1 MAPTSKKSPNKKSKH
16 ALNKFQKPSKQSFKP
31 KSKSDHTVKSQAAA
45 LQLEDD
51 VPDFPRGGGSSLSKE
66 ELDEVHAEVD
76 AEFDAEGRG
85 LKKRKNKRLQKQSH
99 SAEDDLGSLFGG
111 GISGKLPRGLC
122 GGGMDVVELVIE
134 VEEDGG
140 GCGIGSRG
148 MVVVVVEGGGYD
160 GRWVVVV
167 WYWRQRVFVGGGRGC
182 TVVTIVVV
190 NGGGG
195 GGGGNGGS
203 GSAGGG
209 NGEMVVAIVAWKT
222 GVCGVVPNAFNVQ
235 WKARNIS
242 PGMKLWGVIAEI
254 NEKDITISL
263 PGGLRGLVRAS
274 EGFDPFSDTEMK
286 NVQNKFF
293 SSTCYVGQLVA
304 CIVLQL
310 DDDKKEKG
318 KRKIWLSLRL
328 SLLHKSLS
336 LDVIQEGMTWECAQ
350 REGHILHRFLLHMSK
365 ALKTM
370 VYILHFGLP
379 SFTGFMPK
387 NSEAESTT
395 IKISLGHLLQGVVKS
410 IDRTRKVVY
419 LSSDPDTVSKYVTRE
434 LKGISIDLLIPG
446 MMVNARVKS
455 TLENGIM
462 LSFLTYF
469 TGTVDMSH
477 LQKTFPTSNWKD
489 DYNQNKKVNAR
500 ILFIDPSTRAVGLT
514 LNPHLVHNKAPPSLV
529 KTGDIFDRA
538 KVIRVDRGSGLL
550 LEVPSSPFPTPAYV
564 SVTDVADKEVSKLE
578 KTFKEGSHVRVRILG
593 LKHLEGLAVGVL
605 KTSAFEGS
613 VFTHSDVK
621 PGMVVKAKIIAV
633 DSFGAIVQ
641 FSGGV
646 KALCP
651 LRHMSEFEMSKPR
664 KKFQVGAELLFRVL
678 GCKSKR
684 ITVTHKKTLVKSK
697 LGIISS
703 YTDATEGLIT
713 HGWITKIENH
723 GCFVRFYNGVQGFA
737 PRSELGLEPGCDPIS
752 AYHVEEV
759 VKCRVTSSV
768 PASRRINLSFIITPA
783 RVSEDDMV
791 KLGRIVSGVVER
803 VTPHVV
809 VVRVNT
815 EGYMKGT
822 ISTEHL
828 SDHQG
833 FAALMK
839 SVLKPGYEF
848 DQLLVLGECAGLS
861 GYIGTS
867 LKQFSPLLKFEQ
879 LSSFGKSKLE
889 ADKAHLQVLGL
900 DLGGCIMELA
910 EEVDGGGH
918 GPPCP
923 PNTFV
928 PAWRQVTW
936 AVPWLGQEIVLCSLA
951 EMTEGDEFRRGWLT
965 ESGAPWRAIFG
976 WNLVY
981 SVLGSLY
988 HAYRGATLKGD
999 HGAEVLGGD
1008 GVRRAHNIV
1017 EFECNFGAKV
1027 LGSNGAWRA
1036 YLCGVQVCKL
1046 GIRDVEGNNVILTAK
1061 YSLINSAEKLPVEIS
1076 QIRPRTVIHGYVCN
1090 LIESGCFVRYIGR
1103 LTGFVP
1109 RSKAT
1114 DERKANFSE
1123 AFYIGQS
1130 VRSYITDVCSETS
1143 RVTLSLKQ
1151 SLCSSTDASFI
1162 QEHFLLEDKIANLQL
1177 SNSTRP
1183 ELKWVK
1189 DFTIGDVVEG
1199 KVNDVKDFGVVV
1211 GFEKYS
1217 DVFGFVTHYQLG
1229 GFGLE
1234 TGSIIRA
1241 AILDVTKI
1249 ECLVDLSLKPSFVD
1263 RLNEESSNIET
1274 NKKVL
1279 SIPEHNFAIG
1289 YASLTD
1295 YNTQK
1300 FPSRQ
1305 HVNGQSVIATIM
1317 ALPSPATAGRLLLL
1331 LKSMS
1336 EVTETSSSKRAKKKS
1351 NYDVG
1356 ALVQAEITEIKP
1368 LELKVKFGSGF
1379 QGRVH
1384 ITEASDDNIVEDPFK
1399 GFRIGQTLAAA
1410 IVLKNVKSENKRKNY
1425 HWELSIKRTLVT
1437 GSEEIGDKLT
1447 AEDFS
1452 YSVGQ
1457 HVTGFVYK
1465 VDKDWVW
1472 LTVSR
1477 NVKAQLYLLDSA
1489 CEPTELLEFQKRY
1502 YVGKT
1507 ISGYIL
1513 SADKERK
1520 LVRLVL
1526 QPFSAAPDR
1535 TRGCRTSTIDGDS
1548 SLSNVVSHIHEGDV
1562 VGGRIS
1568 KILPGLGGML
1578 IQIDP
1583 RLHGKVNF
1591 TELKDLWESDPL
1603 SGYHEGQFVKCKVLE
1618 VSHSVKG
1625 TFHIDLSLRSS
1636 LIGVQSQ
1643 KSICVSNNVNSPSQ
1657 RVESIEDIHPNMT
1670 VQGYVKNVTPKGCFI
1685 MLSRNLDAKI
1695 LLSNLSD
1702 GFVKNPE
1709 KDFPIGKLVV
1719 GKVISVEPL
1728 SKRVEVTLKTP
1739 NASSAQKSYISGSLK
1754 VGDIVS
1760 GRIKR
1765 IESYGLFITVDDTNM
1780 VGLCHVSELSDD
1792 HVDNIET
1799 KYRAGEKVTVKVLK
1813 VDEDRHRISLGM
1825 KNSYFSE
1832 NYDVQAPS
1840 KKKSDDEDDEN
1851 DHMVGTQ
1858 LNMLPGS
1865 GSSGIQS
1872 FDIEYENGEHPVLA
1886 DVEARASILPLEV
1899 PLDDIENSGMDDV
1912 IYQCKEQADDVN
1924 AIDEKSKRRAKRK
1937 EKEERER
1944 EIMAAEERLLEKD
1957 IPRSADEFEKLV
1969 RSSPN
1974 SSFIWI
1980 KYMAFMLSLADVENA
1995 RSIAERY

>member
-66 ELDEVHAEVD
+66 ELDEVRAEVD

-85 LKKRKNKRLQKQSH
+85 LKKRKNKRLEKQSH

-111 GISGKLPRGLC
+111 GISGKLPRFANR
-122 GGGMDVVELVIE
+122 I
-134 VEEDGG
+134 
-140 GCGIGSRG
+140 
-148 MVVVVVEGGGYD
+148 
-160 GRWVVVV
+160 
-167 WYWRQRVFVGGGRGC
+167 
-182 TVVTIVVV
+182 T
-190 NGGGG
+190 
-195 GGGGNGGS
+195 
-203 GSAGGG
+203 
-209 NGEMVVAIVAWKT
+209 WK
-222 GVCGVVPNAFNVQ
+222 
-235 WKARNIS
+235 NIS

-336 LDVIQEGMTWECAQ
+336 LDVIQEGMVLTAYVKSIEDH
-350 REGHILHRFLLHMSK
+350 G
-365 ALKTM
+365 
-370 VYILHFGLP
+370 YILHFGLP

-593 LKHLEGLAVGVL
+593 FKHLEGIAVGVL

-641 FSGGV
+641 FAGGV

-828 SDHQG
+828 SDNQG

-848 DQLLVLGECAGLS
+848 DQLLVL
-861 GYIGTS
+861 
-867 LKQFSPLLKFEQ
+867 
-879 LSSFGKSKLE
+879 
-889 ADKAHLQVLGL
+889 
-900 DLGGCIMELA
+900 
-910 EEVDGGGH
+910 
-918 GPPCP
+918 
-923 PNTFV
+923 
-928 PAWRQVTW
+928 
-936 AVPWLGQEIVLCSLA
+936 
-951 EMTEGDEFRRGWLT
+951 
-965 ESGAPWRAIFG
+965 
-976 WNLVY
+976 
-981 SVLGSLY
+981 
-988 HAYRGATLKGD
+988 
-999 HGAEVLGGD
+999 
-1008 GVRRAHNIV
+1008 
-1017 EFECNFGAKV
+1017 
-1027 LGSNGAWRA
+1027 
-1036 YLCGVQVCKL
+1036 
-1046 GIRDVEGNNVILTAK
+1046 DVEGNNVILTAK
-1061 YSLINSAEKLPVEIS
+1061 YSLINSAEKLPAEVS

-1114 DERKANFSE
+1114 DERKVNFSE

-1229 GFGLE
+1229 GIGLE

-1241 AILDVTKI
+1241 AILDVAKI

-1274 NKKVL
+1274 NKKKRKRETHKKLEVHQTVNATVEIVKDNYLVL
-1279 SIPEHNFAIG
+1279 SIPEHNFTIG

-1351 NYDVG
+1351 SYDVG

-1410 IVLKNVKSENKRKNY
+1410 IVSKNVKSENKRKNY

-1643 KSICVSNNVNSPSQ
+1643 KSIDVSNNVDSPSQ

-1739 NASSAQKSYISGSLK
+1739 NASNAQKSYISGSLK

-1995 RSIAERY
+1995 RSIAERALKTINIREETEKLNIWVAYFNLENEYGNPPEEAVQKIFQRALQYCDPKKVHLALLGMYERTEQPKLADDLLNKMIRKFKHSCKVWLRRIQWLLNQNRDDVQSVVKRAVLCLPQHKHIKFLSQTAILEFKCGVPDRGRSMFEGMLREYPKRTDLWSVYLDQEIRLGDVDLIRALFERAISLSLPPKKMKFLFKKYLEYEKSVGDEERIESVKTKAMEYVESALA